1 MTPAAASTTPATST
15 TTPAAATTASRLPL
29 PPPRPGR
36 SDTTPTP
43 KPLRDDHGARSPGG
57 SSART
62 TPTGGIAAQPAPT
75 ARTTPVGGLAA
86 QPAPTARTTPV
97 GGLAAQ
103 PAHVDPAFDLDDDLA
118 IPVEGS
124 PPPNASFAGVIPLP
138 PEVDDALAV
147 PVAAADPPA
156 DARAAADAIS
166 SAASPFA
173 SASPAPLA
181 PSPALPFASPRGEA
195 AARFDDVTAPARPT
209 PRASTDTTPLP
220 PPPMSV
226 VPGPV
231 EHPRVPSEWIADR
244 GDSRPV
250 RAAVQRKDVVTD
262 EVAPLAAPGRGGGAP
277 TKLLMIGG
285 GLAAVALVLI
295 VALMRGGSSEVRTH
309 AATPAS
315 GSAVAVAE
323 GASSATTAGEHGDAP
338 ATQPPHDRHG
348 IQHLAAG
355 ASGGSAE
362 APVGSD
368 ETVDENGSAAAES
381 DAGSAAAPPP
391 PAPRHHPTLGGKQ
404 VVLEYDTPSRA
415 APVAAP
421 REDTAAVAKA
431 RAAYANGNQRLF
443 AGDAAGAVRAYQQ
456 ALDYYP
462 GYVAG
467 YRGLGLAYAQQGD
480 KAKALQAFRTY
491 LANAPGAKDT
501 ALIRKRER
509 MLR

>member
-1 MTPAAASTTPATST
+1 VAGT
-15 TTPAAATTASRLPL
+15 TTARLPL

-43 KPLRDDHGARSPGG
+43 KPLRDGDGASSPAGSKARPGG
-57 SSART
+57 SS
-62 TPTGGIAAQPAPT
+62 
-75 ARTTPVGGLAA
+75 
-86 QPAPTARTTPV
+86 ARTTPV

-124 PPPNASFAGVIPLP
+124 PPPNASFAGVITLP

-147 PVAAADPPA
+147 PVAAAAPAPA
-156 DARAAADAIS
+156 DARAAADPIS
-166 SAASPFA
+166 AAASPFA

-250 RAAVQRKDVVTD
+250 RATVQRKDVVTD
-262 EVAPLAAPGRGGGAP
+262 EVAPLAAPGRGGAVAP
-277 TKLLMIGG
+277 AKLLMIGG
-285 GLAAVALVLI
+285 GLAAVALVVI
-295 VALMRGGSSEVRTH
+295 IAMTRGGSSEARTH

-315 GSAVAVAE
+315 GSAVAIAE
-323 GASSATTAGEHGDAP
+323 GANSATTAGEHGDSP

-368 ETVDENGSAAAES
+368 ETVDEDGSAAAES
-381 DAGSAAAPPP
+381 DAGSAVAPPP
-391 PAPRHHPTLGGKQ
+391 PAPKHHPTLGGKQ

-421 REDTAAVAKA
+421 REDSAAVAKA